1 MSLRKFN
8 ICGRGIA
15 NENERLVLEAEY
27 DIDSKKDFV
36 ELNMKIKVRDLSL
49 GDDDYHIK
57 YRYSVNVPNDKE
69 LPFSVRKAAIKEFML
84 NNVIIDE

>member
-8 ICGRGIA
+8 MHGRGIA

-27 DIDSKKDFV
+27 GIDSKKDFV
-36 ELNMKIKVRDLSL
+36 ELNMKIKVRDLSS
-49 GDDDYHIK
+49 GDDEYRIK
-57 YRYSVNVPNDKE
+57 YSYSVNVPNDKE
-69 LPFSVRKAAIKEFML
+69 LPFSVRKAALKEFML